1 MSVENTSGAVFVRE
15 NTRLPTGLAVETE
28 PFLPGWRVV
37 RNLDG
42 YGLGRQVEEA
52 KWNFFYLAGDLRTV
66 ALGPKGPGTPRKVV
80 GRLLGRLGGGE
91 V

>member
-52 KWNFFYLAGDLRTV
+52 KWNFFYLAGDLKDSRSWPERARNATQSSRTL
-66 ALGPKGPGTPRKVV
+66 ARKT
-80 GRLLGRLGGGE
+80 GRGE